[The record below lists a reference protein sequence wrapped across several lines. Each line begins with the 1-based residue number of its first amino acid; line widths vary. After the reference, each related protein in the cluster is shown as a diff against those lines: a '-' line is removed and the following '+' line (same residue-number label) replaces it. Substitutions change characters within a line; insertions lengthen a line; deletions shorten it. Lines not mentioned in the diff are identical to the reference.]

1 MQRKVQDS
9 DVRASARRAL
19 IVIGSFGTTGYA
31 GVMFGGALTD
41 CFGGG

>member
-1 MQRKVQDS
+1 MQKVQES
-9 DVRASARRAL
+9 DVRTSAWRAL
-19 IVIGSFGTTGYA
+19 IVIGSLGTTGYA